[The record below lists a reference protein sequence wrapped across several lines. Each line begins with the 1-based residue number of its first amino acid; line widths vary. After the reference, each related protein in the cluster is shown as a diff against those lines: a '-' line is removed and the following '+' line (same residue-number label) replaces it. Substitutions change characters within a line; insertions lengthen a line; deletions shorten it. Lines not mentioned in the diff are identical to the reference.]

1 VQLKPGLVFDKKY
14 CGKNLHIAFL
24 AGGDCYVFPHDEL
37 LDAVLLRGQIG
48 ETTSWKIG
56 GKYSWPSL
64 PAWARELLAK
74 HKI

>member
-1 VQLKPGLVFDKKY
+1 VFDKKY